1 MLDYCFNGK
10 RWENYNF
17 DKRVDNEWQIEGNW
31 KLCEGESGSGILF
44 RLQIESFDS
53 ESFSGE
59 GQCKFGYTTFL
70 GEKKLETYSI
80 SEAKIYEN
88 GDKLVIWFDGGDNI
102 EIGQDKSTAFCGA
115 WIKKI
120 EWASPN
126 YLGVEPK
133 NDNTSLIAEEL
144 VDNSIVEPE
153 YYKANCLVVNGD
165 IMCWEGAT
173 HSWDV
178 NGKRYT
184 STTSIL
190 EFVYSGEN
198 LQSMNWYHILESEE
212 QAHDLALFVY
222 ERSMLGL

>member
-133 NDNTSLIAEEL
+133 NDTFFPKWLSKVARHAAPQSLA
-144 VDNSIVEPE
+144 S
-153 YYKANCLVVNGD
+153 C
-165 IMCWEGAT
+165 C
-173 HSWDV
+173 
-178 NGKRYT
+178 
-184 STTSIL
+184 
-190 EFVYSGEN
+190 FVSCFKCMISPY
-198 LQSMNWYHILESEE
+198 I
-212 QAHDLALFVY
+212 
-222 ERSMLGL
+222 